1 MIVKKTKQLG
11 NFKKGINLYI
21 PKRTI
26 ATTTADTNGLYGKR
40 YVGYFNEDVNWFI
53 FEVNALKLEVV
64 TKLLVSI
71 VPPDPVSTVILNW
84 EAFPLVKVIVFP
96 TAEAVVRSEAVLAL
110 GKMTNEPVPS

>member
-1 MIVKKTKQLG
+1 LLAQLAVPI
-11 NFKKGINLYI
+11 KDPLKDPVLY
-21 PKRTI
+21 
-26 ATTTADTNGLYGKR
+26 
-40 YVGYFNEDVNWFI
+40 EDVNWFI
-53 FEVNALKLEVV
+53 LEVNALKLEVV